1 MGDNVPG
8 RLMQYAPTG
17 NVEIAIDLI
26 TPTALVISESNIF
39 ISEESAGMVSQL
51 PVLVPVPE

>member
-1 MGDNVPG
+1 LV
-8 RLMQYAPTG
+8 
-17 NVEIAIDLI
+17 
-26 TPTALVISESNIF
+26 TPTALVVSDSNIF